1 MKLGLTDKQYYN
13 LLSLLQEQAEAPAAE
28 PEKGT
33 SDKQTG
39 GQGYP
44 AVGKWESG
52 VTRGPGNQIGV
63 TKWSDVVGSKLTRGK
78 SNPLKEIEYTKRS
91 LLRLMNEQTPIKT
104 KKRTGRV
111 YVEYM
116 GSVPNDLVTGSAD
129 DPWYRESTS
138 YNPGNTQYKTYWG
151 ETISIPNQ
159 GYKVELWTPSTNRLG
174 DVGFRLNQNG
184 KIQQTRNLTSDEI
197 ERYKKLPQDQID
209 NNLKNYKIDLNT
221 NTQTYEYN
229 PPTEGYL
236 RKIFP
241 DGTVKNIIDY
251 ENHNL
256 YGCRI
261 QLIDINDSENYNK
274 RFDKDDSIMGNIIN
288 PGLYRNPIMQWTPKY
303 GYWSYTGPNSN
314 EGISVNFLGKKEMR
328 ADSDY
333 VGFTKTKDD
342 PKQDI
347 QRFYNRKSYSGLEVP
362 EGMNPNR
369 YDEYLYRKSILEKFE
384 NWKKLEPPRPIYYQ
398 YFTEQEWKEIGKMS
412 NQHDHD
418 PMNRIESL
426 EDLNADYISPL
437 GEGDVPEFSYG
448 IDRKSREAYFRLRP
462 AIDSKYD
469 PRIKYLQQKTAEMTH
484 PTYEP
489 GPAMAKAGLAT
500 GKPTH
505 DQGYNELKTELDT
518 LVKEKAAAI
527 QELKMVWGYDYWKPS
542 VMGKSFDEAWDKW
555 GGLVMLGG
563 NLLISLGTG
572 GLASLFSGALSLTV
586 RALIPVV
593 TDIAFN
599 GLIAAYQYNKGEDS
613 QAFLSLVCAFL
624 PIAKFGFNIGKINAE
639 ASLRLATKIK
649 ATEGLLQDANKL
661 SEFIITL
668 SEEEKYIFRN
678 LMSLPKKQLAEGSQG
693 IFKTL
698 DDVVIAAKKGGTP
711 IGRSSIRAWG
721 PNALRELGIELVLP
735 TVVDVVNQITRFVV
749 DSTIKIQW
757 TPESLKECQSKL
769 KESMDAFIK
778 SDGMLKTF
786 MAIKDVKNDKPLL
799 TLFKNAKTGDQA
811 IEIFTTYTRNKI
823 NKYTNKTDE
832 QIVKELK
839 DNTSELEKMKNDI
852 EYINSVSNEPISI
865 PKPILT
871 PKPKQ

>member
-1 MKLGLTDKQYYN
+1 MKLGLTENQYNRLLN
-13 LLSLLQEQAEAPAAE
+13 LILEQAEPPASE
-28 PEKGT
+28 PEAGT
-33 SDKQTG
+33 SSKQAG

-44 AVGKWESG
+44 QVGKWESG

-63 TKWSDVVGSKLTRGK
+63 TKWADVVGAKLNRGK
-78 SNPLKEIEYTKRS
+78 ANPLKENEYTKKS
-91 LLRLMNEQTPIKT
+91 LLRLMSEQSPIKT

-138 YNPGNTQYKTYWG
+138 YNSGNTQYKTYWG
-151 ETISIPNQ
+151 DTISIPNQ

-174 DVGFRLNQNG
+174 DIGFRLNQNG
-184 KIQQTRNLTSDEI
+184 KIQQTRNLTSVEI

-221 NTQTYEYN
+221 NTQTYEYD

-261 QLIDINDSENYNK
+261 QLIDINDSKNYNEK
-274 RFDKDDSIMGNIIN
+274 LNKDDSIMGNIIN

-328 ADSDY
+328 VDSNY
-333 VGFTKTKDD
+333 VELTKTKDD

-418 PMNRIESL
+418 PMNRIESI

-437 GEGDVPEFSYG
+437 GEGNVPEFSYG
-448 IDRKSREAYFRLRP
+448 IDRKSREAYFRLKP
-462 AIDSKYD
+462 AIDTKYD
-469 PRIKYLQQKTAEMTH
+469 QRIKYLQQKTAEMTH

-518 LVKEKAAAI
+518 LVKEKAEAI
-527 QELKMVWGYDYWKPS
+527 QNLKLVWGYDYWKPS

-572 GLASLFSGALSLTV
+572 GLSSLFTGALSLTV

-593 TDIAFN
+593 TDITFN

-639 ASLRLATKIK
+639 DSLRLATKIK

-668 SEEEKYIFRN
+668 SEKEKYIFRN
-678 LMSLPKKQLAEGSQG
+678 LMSLPKEQLAEGAQG

-698 DDVVIAAKKGGTP
+698 DDVVTAAKEGGTS

-721 PNALRELGIELVLP
+721 PNALRELGIELGMP
-735 TVVDVVNQITRFVV
+735 TLVDFINQYTKFVV
-749 DSTIKIQW
+749 DTSSKVKWTAESIDGLQKELKKQMDIYIQN
-757 TPESLKECQSKL
+757 EDKL
-769 KESMDAFIK
+769 KVQMVTTETA
-778 SDGMLKTF
+778 
-786 MAIKDVKNDKPLL
+786 KDPNYLNAL
-799 TLFKNAKTGDQA
+799 ANAKTDKEVKNIVKKG
-811 IEIFTTYTRNKI
+811 IEDRISKYKNMTT
-823 NKYTNKTDE
+823 E
-832 QIVKELK
+832 QINDKLRKNVE
-839 DNTSELEKMKNDI
+839 EMEEMKNLVELI
-852 EYINSVSNEPISI
+852 KKGKNKPQSTPTIS
-865 PKPILT
+865 
-871 PKPKQ
+871 KQ